1 MLAAVS
7 NKDFVGEATGL
18 ATRDRMAPSI
28 AAATICALNGARILR
43 MHDTIAAV
51 AAARMIE
58 AVMGFREPAYLHH
71 NI

>member
-1 MLAAVS
+1 
-7 NKDFVGEATGL
+7 
-18 ATRDRMAPSI
+18 
-28 AAATICALNGARILR
+28 